1 MVAPSFEELRLRRAH
16 KDSIKRVQA
25 GEFDEVR
32 KAELQ
37 SIRRDRGLGVV
48 GLGHV
53 VQRDERTMLKRAKQ
67 GKRLVQPK
75 GSSGP
80 VTSIKFDAD
89 GNPVSTEFITEW
101 TPKKWPRGV

>member
-1 MVAPSFEELRLRRAH
+1 MALSFEELRLRRAH
-16 KDSIKRVQA
+16 RDSIKRVQA
-25 GEFDEVR
+25 GEFEEVR
-32 KAELQ
+32 KAEWEQ
-37 SIRRDRGLGVV
+37 RCRERALGVV

-53 VQRDERTMLKRAKQ
+53 VQSDERTMLKRAKQ

-89 GNPVSTEFITEW
+89 GNPVSTEFITDW